1 MSNAVDRPVCPC
13 SSRKR
18 KRSFVSS
25 AVPNPAN
32 CRIVHRR
39 PRYIDG
45 YTPRVKGNWPGY
57 PRSRSWSRS
66 RSAGFDS
73 GSTSRPEIVE
83 NSCGSRCGVRAYRS
97 RQTSR
102 PLPCSVCAI
111 GPIVARNH
119 GSSTADG
126 PRAPSAVLRVGST
139 ASRAPCPSS
148 RCGRPA
154 CRMLRTSARAY
165 RMPRRGDC
173 NPPIEGSP
181 TAVPPS
187 REQAP
192 RHDVRCAHG

>member
-111 GPIVARNH
+111 EPIVARNH
-119 GSSTADG
+119 GSSTG
-126 PRAPSAVLRVGST
+126 GRPRAPSAVLRVGSPLRGL
-139 ASRAPCPSS
+139 RARRVVAGARRAACS
-148 RCGRPA
+148 GRPLGHTVCPVGVTA
-154 CRMLRTSARAY
+154 ILRS
-165 RMPRRGDC
+165 RGH
-173 NPPIEGSP
+173 P
-181 TAVPPS
+181 TAVLSS

>member
-1 MSNAVDRPVCPC
+1 MSNAVDSPSARVEQKAKALVRLLRRPEP
-13 SSRKR
+13 RELPHR
-18 KRSFVSS
+18 PQ
-25 AVPNPAN
+25 APA
-32 CRIVHRR
+32 VHRR
-39 PRYIDG
+39 VHAARE
-45 YTPRVKGNWPGY
+45 GNWPGY

-111 GPIVARNH
+111 GPIVARNR

-126 PRAPSAVLRVGST
+126 PEPRPPCCVSVPPLRGLRARRVVAG
-139 ASRAPCPSS
+139 ARRAACS
-148 RCGRPA
+148 GRPLGHTVCPVGVTA
-154 CRMLRTSARAY
+154 ILRS
-165 RMPRRGDC
+165 RGH
-173 NPPIEGSP
+173 P